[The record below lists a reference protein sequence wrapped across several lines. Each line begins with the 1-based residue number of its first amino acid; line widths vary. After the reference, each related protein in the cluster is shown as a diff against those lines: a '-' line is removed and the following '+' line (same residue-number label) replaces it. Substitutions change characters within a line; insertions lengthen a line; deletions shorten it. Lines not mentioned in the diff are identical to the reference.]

1 MKKFWKD
8 KTNDLADKS
17 RMNAYVAITRA
28 RWSVG
33 IYVDSAKGYDIPVW
47 RPSWNN

>member
-8 KTNDLADKS
+8 KTNNLADKS

-28 RWSVG
+28 RWSVA
-33 IYVDSAKGYDIPVW
+33 IYVDSARGYDIPVW
-47 RPSWNN
+47 KPNLK